1 MIKPFAFLFVII
13 TKGITL
19 SINSLN
25 KRYIMKKIIV
35 LALAVLLGA
44 GTMSAQRGGGRQR
57 MSVEDRV
64 AQMTKE
70 LDLTADQQKKI
81 TAIYTELESKRKE
94 KTERPTREQMRAE
107 FEKIDKQVTAVLT
120 KSQQKKYEEIKQA
133 RQNRRQK

>member
-1 MIKPFAFLFVII
+1 MWLVELYLVKHGQKLLQRHV
-13 TKGITL
+13 GG
-19 SINSLN
+19 
-25 KRYIMKKIIV
+25 YGV
-35 LALAVLLGA
+35 GLAVA
-44 GTMSAQRGGGRQR
+44 AA
-57 MSVEDRV
+57 VENRV

-94 KTERPTREQMRAE
+94 KSERPTREQMRAE

-120 KSQQKKYEEIKQA
+120 KSQQKKYEEMKQA

>member
-1 MIKPFAFLFVII
+1 
-13 TKGITL
+13 
-19 SINSLN
+19 
-25 KRYIMKKIIV
+25 MKKIIV
-35 LALAVLLGA
+35 FALAVLLGA

-81 TAIYTELESKRKE
+81 TAIYTESQSKRNSG
-94 KTERPTREQMRAE
+94 ERPTREQMRAE

-120 KSQQKKYEEIKQA
+120 KTQQKKYEELKQA